1 MQAILIIS
9 NSLFVTDIP
18 DGRIVGLAIRK
29 TLFNPKR
36 KYDYSP
42 IFKAIELLV
51 HDSKKTSPL
60 RNVNPG
66 SAYAM
71 LTVKG
76 NVLFISTDNKTKKIN
91 NKIPHYRNNSTSQM
105 LKS

>member
-76 NVLFISTDNKTKKIN
+76 NVLFISTDNKTKKKKKKYHTIVT
-91 NKIPHYRNNSTSQM
+91 IPQA
-105 LKS
+105 KC